1 MITRIVSDSSCD
13 IWELKDVD
21 FVTVPLTI
29 STQEKTFTDDETMN
43 VPTMLDYLEA
53 YKGRSFTAC
62 PSLEGWLKAFEGAD
76 EIYVVTLTS
85 ALSGTYNSAL
95 TARQMYLE
103 QHPDAKILV
112 VDSLSTSGDQLLL
125 VEKIRELVLE
135 KRSFDEICREMSAY
149 QKKTRLFFAF
159 RSLHNLAQN
168 GRVPKLVAQAIGVLG
183 ISVIG
188 TASEEGHVKPTSKG
202 RGKNAVITHLLSQM
216 TNAGYKGGKLR
227 ICHVQNEE
235 LAQQISD
242 TVKNRFPAVDVDI
255 IPCRGLVS
263 YYAERYGVV
272 IGCEC
277 N

>member
-1 MITRIVSDSSCD
+1 MKARIISDSSCD
-13 IWELKDVD
+13 VWGFEDVD

-29 STQEKTFTDDETMN
+29 STSEKTFVDDDTID
-43 VPTMLDYLEA
+43 VPAMLDYLAA

-62 PSLEGWLKAFEGAD
+62 PSTEGWLKAFEGAD

-103 QHPDAKILV
+103 QHPGTNVLV
-112 VDSLSTSGDQLLL
+112 IDSLSTSGDQLLL
-125 VEKIRELVLE
+125 VEKLRELVLAG
-135 KRSFDEICREMSAY
+135 RSFEEISREMAVY
-149 QKKTRLFFAF
+149 QKRTRLFFAF

-168 GRVPKLVAQAIGVLG
+168 GRVPKIVAQAIGVLG

-202 RGKNAVITHLLSQM
+202 RGKNAVITNLLSQM
-216 TNAGYKGGKLR
+216 INAGYHGGKLR

-235 LAQQISD
+235 LARQIAD
-242 TVKNRFPAVDVDI
+242 AVKAKFAAAEIGILPS
-255 IPCRGLVS
+255 RGLVS
-263 YYAERYGVV
+263 YYAERFGVV